1 MFFPIIPKQGVT
13 NIIRLNDLS
22 VASRVHLIEPQ
33 WNPSVERQAIG
44 RVIRLGQ
51 EREVKILR
59 YIMKGSI
66 EEVNLVVASLGNK
79 SLYRQQLVEKRQIQK
94 LQLASGG
101 FNLSQLAKDMDIL

>member
-1 MFFPIIPKQGVT
+1 MTLGTGAVGYVLSYHKQGVT
-13 NIIRLNDLS
+13 DVIRLNDLS
-22 VASRVHLIEPQ
+22 VASRVHLIESQ

-66 EEVNLVVASLGNK
+66 EEVSFVAYLENASL
-79 SLYRQQLVEKRQIQK
+79 
-94 LQLASGG
+94 
-101 FNLSQLAKDMDIL
+101 